1 MGKMRKMGKM
11 GKMGEKFYAVLGKVI
26 SLRSKALL
34 KVMIKSLAIALFLLI
49 VLTLGLPAE
58 AKVTRLLQGNSADVN
73 PPLAGPAHDFG
84 GGGTDVDPAI
94 QWMINQVRGCNDCS
108 TKVDVVVIRSS
119 GDDGY
124 NAPILAMNGVDSVE
138 TLIIKSREDANK
150 ADVVDTVKK
159 AEVLFFA
166 GGDQCEYTRDFKRT
180 GIETAVESVYARGG
194 GIGGTSAGTM
204 IQSDFVY
211 SACSD
216 TVETKEAL
224 SDPYE
229 DISFTYDFFKW
240 ANMKGTLADTHFDKR
255 DRMGRTMTF
264 IARQI
269 RDGIADSVLG
279 IAVGEQTSLVVDK
292 NGLARVMGKSPV
304 YFVLGDHMP
313 EVCEPQTPLTFSNY
327 KIWKVES
334 GRTFDLK
341 TRPTKGYYLTSI
353 NKRRIDSN
361 PYEQ

>member
-1 MGKMRKMGKM
+1 MRM
-11 GKMGEKFYAVLGKVI
+11 
-26 SLRSKALL
+26 L
-34 KVMIKSLAIALFLLI
+34 KNFTIALFFFV
-49 VLTLGLPAE
+49 VLTLGSPAE
-58 AKVTRLLQGNSADVN
+58 AKVVRYLQGNSADVN
-73 PPLAGPAHDFG
+73 PSLAGPAHDFG
-84 GGGTDVDPAI
+84 GGGPDVDPAI

-119 GDDGY
+119 GDEGY

-180 GIETAVESVYARGG
+180 GVETAVESVYARGG

-211 SACSD
+211 NACSD

-240 ANMKGTLADTHFDKR
+240 ANLRGTLADTHFDQR

-279 IAVGEQTSLVVDK
+279 VAVDEQTSVVVDK
-292 NGLARVMGKSPV
+292 NGLARVMGKGPA

-313 EVCEPQTPLTFSNY
+313 EVCEPQTPLSFSNY
-327 KIWKVES
+327 KIWKVEN

-341 TRPTKGYYLTSI
+341 TRPTKGYYLRSI
-353 NKRRIDSN
+353 NNGRIDSD
-361 PYEQ
+361 PYNL